1 MTMEA
6 DLSALLKGI
15 CPRVFGD
22 FAEAGTATPYI
33 TWQGIGGESF
43 YTLSNSPIDKRNT
56 LMQINVWA
64 KSRLEA
70 TTMARSVEAAIAQ
83 SAAFVAKPSGEPV
96 SLYEGD
102 TKLFGAVQ
110 RFEIWH
116 TR

>member
-6 DLSALLKGI
+6 DLSMLLRGI

-22 FAEAGTATPYI
+22 FAEGGTATPYI

-43 YTLSNSPIDKRNT
+43 YTLSNKPIDKRNT
-56 LMQINVWA
+56 LMQVSVWA
-64 KSRLEA
+64 RSRIEA

-83 SAAFVAKPSGEPV
+83 SPSFVAKPAGEPV
-96 SLYEGD
+96 SMYESD
-102 TKLFGAVQ
+102 TKLFGAIQ